1 MKQVIHFIA
10 AIPDIPLKE
19 VSKIEGGDQEDI
31 LMLCDMKQTWRERR
45 VFLVCQYAIMS
56 VLSWVCYPCSFV
68 ICSKSRQGHRHDE
81 SIYDWSP
88 PSAFTHISQH
98 DYELN
103 NVSALSLTT
112 EFLFIPC
119 FINRFINRFVIE
131 INTTRECHWM
141 ILLHLQWR
149 PTNQSW
155 HIDRLNSLPVILVTL
170 HSLVLL
176 QVKLNK
182 QPLLGNKRLLTMAAS
197 SVTYAW
203 ILQRMP

>member
-1 MKQVIHFIA
+1 MIWNRLDERDVC
-10 AIPDIPLKE
+10 
-19 VSKIEGGDQEDI
+19 VS
-31 LMLCDMKQTWRERR
+31 C
-45 VFLVCQYAIMS
+45 
-56 VLSWVCYPCSFV
+56 LSWVYYPCSFFV

-112 EFLFIPC
+112 EFLSILW
-119 FINRFINRFVIE
+119 FINRFVIE
-131 INTTRECHWM
+131 INTRECHWM

-155 HIDRLNSLPVILVTL
+155 HIDRLNSFPVILVT
-170 HSLVLL
+170 L